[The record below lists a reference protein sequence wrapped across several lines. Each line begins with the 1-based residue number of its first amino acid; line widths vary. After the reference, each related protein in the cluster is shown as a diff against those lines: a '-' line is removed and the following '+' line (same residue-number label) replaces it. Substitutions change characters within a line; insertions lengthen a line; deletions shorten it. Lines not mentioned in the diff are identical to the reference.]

1 MSAVQAPSE
10 SESLPWGGEV
20 RKLVIGN
27 WKMNGSRSELS
38 AFARAL
44 ADVRLGCDAAL
55 CVPYTLLGTAQMALS
70 GTDLRWGAQDCS
82 EELAGART
90 GDVSA
95 SMISEFHASYVIV
108 GHADRRRLHG
118 ETDGQVALKVK
129 RVLAAGMTPVV
140 CIGESSAE
148 RDANQTRMVL
158 KRQLVQVMRALAYDL
173 RPTVIAYEPLWA
185 IGSGE
190 MAAPGL
196 IEDTLGAIAEII
208 DFSARHTAH
217 GVRMLYGGSLS
228 PRSAATLLGR
238 RYLGGALVGGAS
250 LRADDFLSI
259 CRSAAT
265 CL

>member
-1 MSAVQAPSE
+1 MSAVQVPFASE
-10 SESLPWGGEV
+10 MLPWGDTT

-27 WKMNGSRSELS
+27 WKMNGSRSALS
-38 AFARAL
+38 EFARAL
-44 ADVRLGCDAAL
+44 TDVRLGCDAAL

-82 EELAGART
+82 EELAGAHT

-95 SMISEFHASYVIV
+95 QMISEFHASYVIV

-118 ETDGQVALKVK
+118 ETDGQVAIKVK
-129 RVLAAGMTPVV
+129 RVLAAGMTPVI
-140 CIGESSAE
+140 CIGESSTE
-148 RDANQTRMVL
+148 RDANQTRVVL
-158 KRQLVQVMRALAYDL
+158 KRQLVQVMRALGHDL
-173 RPTVIAYEPLWA
+173 RQAVIAYEPLWA

-190 MAAPGL
+190 MAPLGL
-196 IEDTLGAIAEII
+196 IEDALGSIAEII
-208 DFSARHTAH
+208 DFNARHTAH

-228 PRSAATLLGR
+228 PRTAGSLLGR

>member
-1 MSAVQAPSE
+1 MSAVRIPSAPDA
-10 SESLPWGGEV
+10 PAWGDAG

-27 WKMNGSRSELS
+27 WKMNGTRSALS
-38 AFARAL
+38 EFARAL
-44 ADVRLGCDAAL
+44 TDVRLGCDAAL
-55 CVPYTLLGTAQMALS
+55 CVPFTLLGTAQMALS

-82 EELAGART
+82 EELAGAHT
-90 GDVSA
+90 GDISA
-95 SMISEFHASYVIV
+95 QMISEFRASFVIV

-118 ETDGQVALKVK
+118 ETDGQVAAKVK

-158 KRQLVQVMRALAYDL
+158 KRQLLQVMRALAYDL
-173 RPTVIAYEPLWA
+173 RQAVIAYEPLWA

-196 IEDTLGAIAEII
+196 IEDTLGSIAEII
-208 DFSARHTAH
+208 DFNARHTAH
-217 GVRMLYGGSLS
+217 GVRMLYGGSLN
-228 PRSAATLLGR
+228 PRTAATLLGR